1 MSAQICAAVGNR
13 TKDKN
18 GEKESHKNLKC
29 NMYISADFMTCSFG
43 EATAACEITTT
54 INAKIRK
61 AW

>member
-1 MSAQICAAVGNR
+1 
-13 TKDKN
+13 
-18 GEKESHKNLKC
+18 
-29 NMYISADFMTCSFG
+29 MYISADFMTGSFD